1 MAENAVP
8 VINILAITVDIVAAY
23 VVVVVLDIV
32 GCAVRKLI
40 VLAGPV
46 TL

>member
-32 GCAVRKLI
+32 GCEVWKFS
-40 VLAGPV
+40 VLGCPRI
-46 TL
+46 L